1 MGRPKKGGG
10 AKVAEKSSASPD
22 LEMAAALDTPQV
34 SPLSVSVEG
43 IK

>member
-34 SPLSVSVEG
+34 
-43 IK
+43 